1 MANRI
6 RITTDLEALFP
17 GENFQIGDQTIEI
30 KPLNAYGIKTVV
42 GKANAISVACV
53 EAGLTM
59 DNYSDPDKFI
69 RLAELLVDK
78 FPEVLEEL
86 SNIDKEDIQK
96 LTPEYIVKLLEVCL
110 SVNIKAK
117 DSLMGNFVSL
127 AEKAK
132 SLMSVVGP
140 QKK

>member
-6 RITTDLEALFP
+6 RITADLEALFP

-42 GKANAISVACV
+42 GKANAISKECVA
-53 EAGLTM
+53 AGLTM
-59 DNYSDPDKFI
+59 ENYSDPDKFI
-69 RLAELLVDK
+69 LLAELLVDK

-110 SVNIKAK
+110 TVNIKAK
-117 DSLMGNFVSL
+117 DSLLGNFVSL

-132 SLMSVVGP
+132 GLMSVVN
-140 QKK
+140 QKKK